1 VGMGLGLGGI
11 RTFTLTSVLAT
22 TSYTHFFFAIHIIII
37 FNIVIVIN
45 IIIIINIIIN
55 MIIIIIDIIIIIIMI
70 NILLIIIN
78 IIITIII
85 MIINM
90 IINMIII
97 IIIIINCFGEVKKL
111 LRRPLLEDAFKKK
124 KKHEMQVLKASC
136 VKKRATP
143 RRGPSLVLLL

>member
-1 VGMGLGLGGI
+1 
-11 RTFTLTSVLAT
+11 
-22 TSYTHFFFAIHIIII
+22 
-37 FNIVIVIN
+37 
-45 IIIIINIIIN
+45 

-70 NILLIIIN
+70 NILVIIIN

-97 IIIIINCFGEVKKL
+97 IIIIIIINCFGEVKKL
-111 LRRPLLEDAFKKK
+111 LRRPLLEDALKK

-143 RRGPSLVLLL
+143 RRGPSLVFSGLV